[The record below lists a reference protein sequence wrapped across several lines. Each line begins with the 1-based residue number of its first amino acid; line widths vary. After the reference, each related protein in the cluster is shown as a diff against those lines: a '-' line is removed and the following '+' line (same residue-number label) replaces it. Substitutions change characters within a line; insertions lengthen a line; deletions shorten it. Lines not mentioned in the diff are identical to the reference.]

1 MTRSRQLLLV
11 PVIVAVVSAFA
22 AQQTP
27 VRDVAPRP
35 PSTGTASIA
44 GRVLNEL
51 SGQPVRRATV
61 SLSNSD
67 RNVRLTAGTDDA
79 GRFLFAELPAGRYA
93 LSVAKPGFVT
103 TNHGAPRPG
112 RPGVPVVLDAGEQKT
127 GLTVRVA
134 PGAVIAGTV
143 RSPDGT
149 PIEGA
154 RVMVLRMAPSY
165 TTGERQ
171 LQSAGVGGFGQA
183 TDDRGEYRVY
193 GLAPG
198 EYYVVTTTAIGSMR
212 NATDLREI
220 TRSEIDW
227 ATRQLQAPG
236 SAAAPPE
243 TGRAVDFVPVFYP
256 ASVTQA
262 GAVPVVVKAGEE
274 RGGIDVTL
282 DRVPTGKI
290 TGQVVRPG
298 GDLPATLQINLI
310 AHDTIPGIPFSG
322 FGSARADA
330 SGRFVSA
337 GLPPGD
343 YSITVR
349 VPPAQGGAGAG
360 ALFGF
365 ATVSLLGGDADVTVT
380 LGTGVTVTGKL
391 TFDGAAPKPDVTR
404 MRVNLTAAR
413 GRTPTLGVPAAIPD
427 AAGNFRFVGV
437 TPGRYQLS
445 AATTGGWFPKGS
457 SIDGRDA
464 MDRPVEIGAQ
474 DVSGAEVTFTDKQTE
489 ISGDL
494 LDAKGQPAPEFH
506 IIVFPASRD
515 FWVPQ
520 SRRIQSARPAN
531 DGKFRFQNLP
541 AGEYLIAAV
550 TDVEPQEWFDPAFL
564 EQLVGASTKILL
576 AEGEKKVQG
585 LRIKGRH

>member
-1 MTRSRQLLLV
+1 MTRLRQLLIPAISL
-11 PVIVAVVSAFA
+11 ALSSFS

-27 VRDVAPRP
+27 VRDAPARP
-35 PSTGTASIA
+35 SSIGTASIS
-44 GRVLNEL
+44 GRVIHAL

-61 SLSNSD
+61 WLFTSD
-67 RNVRLTAGTDDA
+67 RNVRLATGTDEA
-79 GRFLFAELPAGRYA
+79 GRFVFGELPEGRY
-93 LSVAKPGFVT
+93 SVSTGKPGFVGM
-103 TNHGAPRPG
+103 NYGATRPG
-112 RPGVPVVLDAGEQKT
+112 RPGATVVLAAGEQKT
-127 GLTVRVA
+127 GLTVRLA
-134 PGAVIAGTV
+134 PGAVLSGTV
-143 RSPDGT
+143 RGSDGM

-171 LQSAGVGGFGQA
+171 LQTAGVGGLGQA

-193 GLAPG
+193 GLSAG
-198 EYYVVTTTAIGSMR
+198 EYYVVTTMGIGSMR
-212 NATDLREI
+212 NATDLRET

-227 ATRQLQAPG
+227 AIRQLQSPG
-236 SAAAPPE
+236 AASAPPE
-243 TGRAVDFVPVFYP
+243 TGRAIDFVPVFHP
-256 ASVTQA
+256 ASVTKA
-262 GAVPVVVKAGEE
+262 GAVPVVLKAGEE
-274 RGGIDVTL
+274 RGGIDVIL

-298 GDLPATLQINLI
+298 GDLPATLQVNLI

-322 FGSARADA
+322 FGTARADA

-360 ALFGF
+360 ALFGL

-380 LGTGVTVTGKL
+380 LGTGVTLTGKL
-391 TFDGAAPKPDVTR
+391 TFVGTAPKPDVTR
-404 MRVNLTAAR
+404 MRVSLTAAR
-413 GRTPTLGVPAAIPD
+413 GRTPTLGVPAATPD

-445 AATTGGWFPKGS
+445 AVPAGGWFLKGS

-464 MDRPVEIGAQ
+464 MDRPVEIGTQ
-474 DVSGAEVTFTDKQTE
+474 DVSGAEVVFTDTQTE

-494 LDAKGQPAPEFH
+494 LDAAGQPAPEFY

-515 FWVPQ
+515 YWVPQ
-520 SRRIQSARPAN
+520 SRRIRSARPAN

-550 TDVEPQEWFDPAFL
+550 TDVEPNEWFDPAFL
-564 EQLVGASTKILL
+564 EQLVGASTKISL

-585 LRIKGRH
+585 LRIKGGQ